1 MIQQISAARY
11 VVGPGEIVT
20 ITATLLNG
28 VTPELLQVVKDGVEL
43 QNTGGAN
50 PSYQFTAGAAGQEDV
65 VGFFC
70 NFPGLDP
77 SAEVDT
83 QVQGAPNPGIVLKQG
98 DNKANMMF
106 DAR

>member
-1 MIQQISAARY
+1 MINQISAARY
-11 VVGPGEIVT
+11 EVSPGETVT

-28 VTPELLQVVKDGVEL
+28 VTPELLHVVKDGAEL
-43 QNTGGAN
+43 QNLGGAS
-50 PSYQFTAGAAGQEDV
+50 PKYQFTAGAAGHEDV

-77 SAEVDT
+77 NAEVDT
-83 QVQGAPNPGIVLKQG
+83 QVEGAPAPGIVLKQG

-106 DAR
+106 DAV